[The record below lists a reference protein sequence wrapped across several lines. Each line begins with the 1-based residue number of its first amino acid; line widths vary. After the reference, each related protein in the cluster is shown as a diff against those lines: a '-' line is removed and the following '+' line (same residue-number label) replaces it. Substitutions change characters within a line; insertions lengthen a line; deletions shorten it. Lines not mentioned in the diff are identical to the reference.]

1 MWDEEKIWRK
11 GYRAGYSAAVGDT
24 TNKFVEWL
32 EANGKDN
39 YTIED
44 LKKESSRFISLKT
57 FSGRMSGR
65 RK

>member
-24 TNKFVEWL
+24 TNKFVKRL
-32 EANGKDN
+32 EAERKDN

-57 FSGRMSGR
+57 FSAKMNGR
-65 RK
+65 RR